1 MSLGDTA
8 VFNDRYEIQ
17 QRLGRG
23 GMADVYLARDRLLE
37 RRVAVKVLFPEFA
50 TDPSFVARFR
60 REAQAAANLTHPN
73 IVAVYDWGQ
82 QGGTYF
88 IVMEYVN
95 GRTLAEVL
103 RADGKLAPVQAA
115 TLSSEVAAALGF
127 AHRNGVV
134 HRDVKPGNILVTSSG
149 DVKVADFG
157 IARVANAGT
166 DAGLTQAGSVMGTA
180 AYFSPEQ
187 AQGATPDP
195 RSDLYSLGIVM
206 YEMVGGRPPFM
217 GDNPVSIAYKQVH
230 EAPPRLRDLTPDVP
244 VAYEAIVA
252 KLLAKNPAARYAT
265 ADDLRLDLTR
275 FRDGQRPE
283 ALAQAAA
290 AAGVGGAA
298 AAAAAATTVN
308 PPVPSAYGQPT
319 TVVAASPG
327 TQVLPSQPP
336 RGTPP
341 PPPPTYDEPRR
352 TGLLWAGIILALLV
366 LGIGGFLLYKALND
380 NDPDTP
386 TTIVMPELTNKPLDE
401 ATKDL
406 TDLGFVGKITQTP
419 QVNDAVGENI
429 VFAQDPA
436 TGTDGADRRQ
446 HHADLQPAEGALHA
460 RQLRRRA
467 DRRRQGRARPG
478 QGAVPGDRGR
488 VGPPGRRGAL
498 AGPGPRPGRR
508 QHGRQAHRLERSPEG
523 LDPERRQHRLGG
535 GGQPARRPRPR
546 DHGAERG
553 QRHRRRRDRHPHRPA
568 GRHPGRQG
576 LDRGA
581 RRLVR
586 RHAGPGAER
595 RRRER
600 SRRRAT
606 RLQNANLKSQVVSV
620 DVPFGSPQANVV
632 IDQTPGAGEQVAPGS
647 TVTIRIGKP
656 GPPTTTAPPTTTSGD
671 DLHHAAPDGPGRQ
684 RVSAPARRRGSWPAG
699 RGRPW
704 SGSTR
709 GGTARPR
716 AAGPDG
722 AGP

>member
-115 TLSSEVAAALGF
+115 TVSSEVAAALGF

-134 HRDVKPGNILVTSSG
+134 HRDVKPGNILVTASG

-206 YEMVGGRPPFM
+206 YEMVGGRPPFT

-298 AAAAAATTVN
+298 AVAAAATTVN

-319 TVVAASPG
+319 TVVAAAPG
-327 TQVLPSQPP
+327 TQVLPLPAP
-336 RGTPP
+336 ARDAAPAP
-341 PPPPTYDEPRR
+341 ADLRR
-352 TGLLWAGIILALLV
+352 AAPHR
-366 LGIGGFLLYKALND
+366 A
-380 NDPDTP
+380 
-386 TTIVMPELTNKPLDE
+386 
-401 ATKDL
+401 
-406 TDLGFVGKITQTP
+406 
-419 QVNDAVGENI
+419 AVGGHHPRPARARHRRLPALQG
-429 VFAQDPA
+429 AQGQRSRRAHHHRDARADEQAARRGHQGPHRPRLRGQDHA
-436 TGTDGADRRQ
+436 DAAGQRRRRREHRLRAGPGHGHRRADGRQ

-498 AGPGPRPGRR
+498 AGPG
-508 QHGRQAHRLERSPEG
+508 
-523 LDPERRQHRLGG
+523 
-535 GGQPARRPRPR
+535 
-546 DHGAERG
+546 
-553 QRHRRRRDRHPHRPA
+553 RPA
-568 GRHPGRQG
+568 PS
-576 LDRGA
+576 
-581 RRLVR
+581 
-586 RHAGPGAER
+586 P
-595 RRRER
+595 
-600 SRRRAT
+600 AT
-606 RLQNANLKSQVVSV
+606 RSS
-620 DVPFGSPQANVV
+620 S
-632 IDQTPGAGEQVAPGS
+632 
-647 TVTIRIGKP
+647 
-656 GPPTTTAPPTTTSGD
+656 
-671 DLHHAAPDGPGRQ
+671 
-684 RVSAPARRRGSWPAG
+684 
-699 RGRPW
+699 
-704 SGSTR
+704 
-709 GGTARPR
+709 
-716 AAGPDG
+716 
-722 AGP
+722 

>member
-23 GMADVYLARDRLLE
+23 GMADVFLARDRLLD

-95 GRTLAEVL
+95 GRTLADVL

-180 AYFSPEQ
+180 TYFSPEQ

-290 AAGVGGAA
+290 AAGIGGAA
-298 AAAAAATTVN
+298 AAAAAATTVH

-341 PPPPTYDEPRR
+341 PPPPNYDEPPPHR
-352 TGLLWAGIILALLV
+352 A
-366 LGIGGFLLYKALND
+366 
-380 NDPDTP
+380 
-386 TTIVMPELTNKPLDE
+386 
-401 ATKDL
+401 
-406 TDLGFVGKITQTP
+406 
-419 QVNDAVGENI
+419 AVGGHHPRPARARHRRLPALQG
-429 VFAQDPA
+429 AQ
-436 TGTDGADRRQ
+436 GQRS
-446 HHADLQPAEGALHA
+446 
-460 RQLRRRA
+460 RRA
-467 DRRRQGRARPG
+467 HHHRDARADEQAARPG
-478 QGAVPGDRGR
+478 HART
-488 VGPPGRRGAL
+488 
-498 AGPGPRPGRR
+498 
-508 QHGRQAHRLERSPEG
+508 SPIS
-523 LDPERRQHRLGG
+523 
-535 GGQPARRPRPR
+535 ASS
-546 DHGAERG
+546 A
-553 QRHRRRRDRHPHRPA
+553 
-568 GRHPGRQG
+568 
-576 LDRGA
+576 
-581 RRLVR
+581 
-586 RHAGPGAER
+586 
-595 RRRER
+595 R
-600 SRRRAT
+600 SRRRRRSTTPSARTSSSRRTRPPAPTCRTDGNITLTFNPPKAPFTLGNFVGAQIADVKAALDQAKVPYQVTEVESDRPVGEVLSQDPAPGPVPGNTVVKLTVSSGLPKVSIPNVANTASVAAANQLGGLGLVTTEQSEANDTVAAGTVIRTDPPAGTQVDKGSTVVLIVSSGAT
-606 RLQNANLKSQVVSV
+606 PVQVPNVVGATESAARDALQTANLKSQVVNV

-656 GPPTTTAPPTTTSGD
+656 GPPTTTPTPPPTTATSTTT
-671 DLHHAAPDGPGRQ
+671 GP
-684 RVSAPARRRGSWPAG
+684 
-699 RGRPW
+699 
-704 SGSTR
+704 
-709 GGTARPR
+709 
-716 AAGPDG
+716 
-722 AGP
+722 

>member
-103 RADGKLAPVQAA
+103 RADGKLSPVQAA

-290 AAGVGGAA
+290 AAGIGGAA
-298 AAAAAATTVN
+298 AVAAAATTVN
-308 PPVPSAYGQPT
+308 PPVPSTYGQPT

-341 PPPPTYDEPRR
+341 PPPPTYDEQRR
-352 TGLLWAGIILALLV
+352 NGLLWAGIILALLV
-366 LGIGGFLLYKALND
+366 LGIGGFLLYKALKG
-380 NDPDTP
+380 NDPAGP
-386 TTIVMPELTNKPLDE
+386 TTIVMPELTNKPLDQ

-436 TGTDGADRRQ
+436 TGTDVPTDGNITLTFNPPKAPFTLGNFVGAQIADVKAALDQAKVPYQVTEVESDRPVGEVLSQ
-446 HHADLQPAEGALHA
+446 DPA
-460 RQLRRRA
+460 
-467 DRRRQGRARPG
+467 PG
-478 QGAVPGDRGR
+478 PVPGNT
-488 VGPPGRRGAL
+488 VVKL
-498 AGPGPRPGRR
+498 TV
-508 QHGRQAHRLERSPEG
+508 SSG
-523 LDPERRQHRLGG
+523 LPKVSIPNVANTASVAAANQLGG
-535 GGQPARRPRPR
+535 LGLVTTEQSEANDTVAG
-546 DHGAERG
+546 
-553 QRHRRRRDRHPHRPA
+553 RHRHPHRPA
-568 GRHPGRQG
+568 GRHAGRQG

-581 RRLVR
+581 HRLVR
-586 RHAGPGAER
+586 RHPGAGAER
-595 RRRER
+595 RRRDGVGGTRRVAER
-600 SRRRAT
+600 QPQVAGGQRRRAL
-606 RLQNANLKSQVVSV
+606 RLAAGQRGDRPDAGRGRAGRPRL
-620 DVPFGSPQANVV
+620 DGDHPHRQARQP
-632 IDQTPGAGEQVAPGS
+632 D
-647 TVTIRIGKP
+647 
-656 GPPTTTAPPTTTSGD
+656 
-671 DLHHAAPDGPGRQ
+671 HDGPRRRRPAGRPPPA
-684 RVSAPARRRGSWPAG
+684 RPLTGREVSAPRWRRGSWPAG
-699 RGRPW
+699 RGHPS

>member
-103 RADGKLAPVQAA
+103 RADGKLPAVQAA
-115 TLSSEVAAALGF
+115 TVSSEVAAALGF

-206 YEMVGGRPPFM
+206 YEMVGGRPPFT

-252 KLLAKNPAARYAT
+252 KLLAKNPDARYAT

-298 AAAAAATTVN
+298 AVAAAATTVN
-308 PPVPSAYGQPT
+308 PPVPSTYGQPT

-341 PPPPTYDEPRR
+341 PPPPTYEEPRR
-352 TGLLWAGIILALLV
+352 NGLLWAGIILALLV
-366 LGIGGFLLYKALND
+366 LGVGGFLLYRALNN
-380 NDPDTP
+380 NDSGGP

-401 ATKDL
+401 ATKAL

-419 QVNDAVGENI
+419 QVNDAVAENI

-436 TGTDGADRRQ
+436 TGTDVPTDGNITLTFNPPKAPFTLGNFVGAQ
-446 HHADLQPAEGALHA
+446 IADVKAALEA
-460 RQLRRRA
+460 A
-467 DRRRQGRARPG
+467 K
-478 QGAVPGDRGR
+478 VPYEVTEVESD
-488 VGPPGRRGAL
+488 
-498 AGPGPRPGRR
+498 
-508 QHGRQAHRLERSPEG
+508 
-523 LDPERRQHRLGG
+523 
-535 GGQPARRPRPR
+535 
-546 DHGAERG
+546 
-553 QRHRRRRDRHPHRPA
+553 RPA
-568 GRHPGRQG
+568 GEVLTQDPPPGPVPGNTVVKLTVSKG
-576 LDRGA
+576 LPKVSIPNVANTSSVAAANQLGGLGLVTTEQSEANDTVPAGTVIRTDPPAGTQVDKGSTVVLIVSSGA
-581 RRLVR
+581 TPVQV
-586 RHAGPGAER
+586 PNVVGATESAAR
-595 RRRER
+595 D
-600 SRRRAT
+600 T
-606 RLQNANLKSQVVSV
+606 LQSANLKSQVVNV

-632 IDQTPGAGEQVAPGS
+632 IDQTPAAGEQVAPGS

-656 GPPTTTAPPTTTSGD
+656 GNPTTTAAPPTSSGTSTTT
-671 DLHHAAPDGPGRQ
+671 GP
-684 RVSAPARRRGSWPAG
+684 
-699 RGRPW
+699 
-704 SGSTR
+704 
-709 GGTARPR
+709 
-716 AAGPDG
+716 
-722 AGP
+722 

>member
-1 MSLGDTA
+1 MSLGDTP

-95 GRTLAEVL
+95 GQTLADVL
-103 RADGKLAPVQAA
+103 RVEGKISATRAA

-134 HRDVKPGNILVTSSG
+134 HRDVKPGNILVTDAG

-187 AQGATPDP
+187 AQGASPDP

-206 YEMVGGRPPFM
+206 YEMVGGRPPFT

-230 EAPPRLRDLTPDVP
+230 EAPPRLRDLSPDVP

-252 KLLAKNPAARYAT
+252 KLLAKDPAARYAN

-283 ALAQAAA
+283 ALVQAAA
-290 AAGVGGAA
+290 AAGAVAA
-298 AAAAAATTVN
+298 AGAGAAAAATTATPQV
-308 PPVPSAYGQPT
+308 PPAYGQPT

-327 TQVLPSQPP
+327 TQVLPQQPP
-336 RGTPP
+336 AGRTAVPP
-341 PPPPTYDEPRR
+341 PPPYDEQRR
-352 TGLLWAGIILALLV
+352 TGWLWAGIVLALLV
-366 LGIGGFLLYKALND
+366 LGVGGFLLFQALRDDGGPN
-380 NDPDTP
+380 TP
-386 TTIVMPELTNKPLDE
+386 TTIVMPDLVNKTLDE
-401 ATKDL
+401 ATTEL
-406 TDLGFVGKITQTP
+406 TDLGFVGQITQTP
-419 QVNDAVGENI
+419 EANDAVAENV

-436 TGTDGADRRQ
+436 ALTEVATDGAITLTYNPPRAAFELGNFVGAQ
-446 HHADLQPAEGALHA
+446 IADVTAALTENN
-460 RQLRRRA
+460 
-467 DRRRQGRARPG
+467 
-478 QGAVPGDRGR
+478 VPFEITEVESD
-488 VGPPGRRGAL
+488 
-498 AGPGPRPGRR
+498 
-508 QHGRQAHRLERSPEG
+508 
-523 LDPERRQHRLGG
+523 
-535 GGQPARRPRPR
+535 
-546 DHGAERG
+546 
-553 QRHRRRRDRHPHRPA
+553 RPA
-568 GRHPGRQG
+568 GEVLAQEPAPGLVPGNTVVKLTVSTGLPKVVIPNVVNLGSVAAANQLGGLGLVTTEQNEASDTVTAGNVIRTEPAAGTEVDQG
-576 LDRGA
+576 TTVLLVVSSGA
-581 RRLVR
+581 TPVEVPDVVGKTESAARDD
-586 RHAGPGAER
+586 
-595 RRRER
+595 
-600 SRRRAT
+600 
-606 RLQNANLKSQVVSV
+606 LQNANLRSNVVNV

-632 IDQTPGAGEQVAPGS
+632 IDQTPAAGEPAAPGS
-647 TVTIRIGKP
+647 TVTIRIGRP
-656 GPPTTTAPPTTTSGD
+656 GPPPTSATTPATTTTAP
-671 DLHHAAPDGPGRQ
+671 
-684 RVSAPARRRGSWPAG
+684 
-699 RGRPW
+699 
-704 SGSTR
+704 
-709 GGTARPR
+709 
-716 AAGPDG
+716 
-722 AGP
+722 

>member
-82 QGGTYF
+82 QSGTYF

-103 RADGKLAPVQAA
+103 RAEGKMAPVQAA
-115 TLSSEVAAALGF
+115 TISSEVAAALGF

-252 KLLAKNPAARYAT
+252 KLLAKNPAARYAG

-290 AAGVGGAA
+290 AAGIGGA
-298 AAAAAATTVN
+298 TIGN
-308 PPVPSAYGQPT
+308 PPVPTTYGQPT

-336 RGTPP
+336 RGATPP
-341 PPPPTYDEPRR
+341 PPPPAYEEPRR
-352 TGLLWAGIILALLV
+352 TGLLWAAIILALLV
-366 LGIGGFLLYKALND
+366 LGVGGFLLYRALNKD
-380 NDPDTP
+380 AKSP

-401 ATKDL
+401 ATKAL

-436 TGTDGADRRQ
+436 TGTEVPADGNITLTFNPPKAPFTLGNFVGAQIADVK
-446 HHADLQPAEGALHA
+446 AALDQA
-460 RQLRRRA
+460 K
-467 DRRRQGRARPG
+467 
-478 QGAVPGDRGR
+478 VPYEITEVESD
-488 VGPPGRRGAL
+488 
-498 AGPGPRPGRR
+498 
-508 QHGRQAHRLERSPEG
+508 
-523 LDPERRQHRLGG
+523 
-535 GGQPARRPRPR
+535 
-546 DHGAERG
+546 
-553 QRHRRRRDRHPHRPA
+553 RPA
-568 GRHPGRQG
+568 GEVLSQDPAPGPVPGNTVVKLTVSKG
-576 LDRGA
+576 LPKVTIPNVANTSSVAAANQLGGLGLVTKEQSEPNDTVPAGTVIRTDPPAGTEVDKGSTVTLVVSSGA
-581 RRLVR
+581 APVQVPNVVGQTESAARD
-586 RHAGPGAER
+586 A
-595 RRRER
+595 
-600 SRRRAT
+600 
-606 RLQNANLKSQVVSV
+606 LQAANLRSQVVRV

-647 TVTIRIGKP
+647 TVTIRIGRP
-656 GPPTTTAPPTTTSGD
+656 GNPTTTAPPPTTAAITTTV
-671 DLHHAAPDGPGRQ
+671 P
-684 RVSAPARRRGSWPAG
+684 
-699 RGRPW
+699 
-704 SGSTR
+704 
-709 GGTARPR
+709 
-716 AAGPDG
+716 
-722 AGP
+722 

>member
-252 KLLAKNPAARYAT
+252 KLLAKNPDARYAT

-290 AAGVGGAA
+290 AAG
-298 AAAAAATTVN
+298 
-308 PPVPSAYGQPT
+308 
-319 TVVAASPG
+319 
-327 TQVLPSQPP
+327 
-336 RGTPP
+336 
-341 PPPPTYDEPRR
+341 
-352 TGLLWAGIILALLV
+352 
-366 LGIGGFLLYKALND
+366 IGGRGRGGRRHD
-380 NDPDTP
+380 RPP
-386 TTIVMPELTNKPLDE
+386 SS
-401 ATKDL
+401 
-406 TDLGFVGKITQTP
+406 
-419 QVNDAVGENI
+419 AVGLR
-429 VFAQDPA
+429 PA
-436 TGTDGADRRQ
+436 
-446 HHADLQPAEGALHA
+446 H
-460 RQLRRRA
+460 
-467 DRRRQGRARPG
+467 
-478 QGAVPGDRGR
+478 
-488 VGPPGRRGAL
+488 
-498 AGPGPRPGRR
+498 
-508 QHGRQAHRLERSPEG
+508 
-523 LDPERRQHRLGG
+523 
-535 GGQPARRPRPR
+535 
-546 DHGAERG
+546 
-553 QRHRRRRDRHPHRPA
+553 HRRRRIA
-568 GRHPGRQG
+568 RHPGPPLPAPARDAAPAPAELRRAAPHRAAVG
-576 LDRGA
+576 GHHPRPA
-581 RRLVR
+581 RARHRRLP
-586 RHAGPGAER
+586 ALQGAQGQ
-595 RRRER
+595 R
-600 SRRRAT
+600 SRRR
-606 RLQNANLKSQVVSV
+606 
-620 DVPFGSPQANVV
+620 
-632 IDQTPGAGEQVAPGS
+632 
-647 TVTIRIGKP
+647 
-656 GPPTTTAPPTTTSGD
+656 PPPS
-671 DLHHAAPDGPGRQ
+671 
-684 RVSAPARRRGSWPAG
+684 
-699 RGRPW
+699 
-704 SGSTR
+704 
-709 GGTARPR
+709 
-716 AAGPDG
+716 
-722 AGP
+722 